1 MKSRLH
7 LYPHNEPQ
15 GTAYIVGE
23 RQALR
28 ALGETLIAASS
39 SVVGF
44 ETVELYTSDG
54 HSYTV
59 TVISSVTEEEWQ
71 TVDTP
76 YIPAPVPQLQI
87 IQDYNAVKSEISKKT

>member
-7 LYPHNEPQ
+7 LYPHSEPQ

-23 RQALR
+23 RSALR
-28 ALGETLIAASS
+28 ALGETLIAASQ

-44 ETVELYTSDG
+44 EIVELYTSDG

-76 YIPAPVPQLQI
+76 YIPAPVPRLQI
-87 IQDYNAVKSEISKKT
+87 IQDYDAVKSEISNKS

>member
-7 LYPHNEPQ
+7 LYPHSEPQ

-23 RQALR
+23 RSALR
-28 ALGETLIAASS
+28 ALGETLIAASQ

-44 ETVELYTSDG
+44 ETVKLYTSDG
-54 HSYTV
+54 HEYTV
-59 TVISSVTEEEWQ
+59 TVISSVDDAEWQ

-76 YIPAPVPQLQI
+76 YTTIKVPQLQI
-87 IQDYNAVKSEISKKT
+87 IQDYNAVKSEISKKI

>member
-28 ALGETLIAASS
+28 ALGETLIAASQS
-39 SVVGF
+39 PVGF

-54 HSYTV
+54 HEYTV
-59 TVISSVTEEEWQ
+59 TVISSVDDGEWQ
-71 TVDTP
+71 TVAAP
-76 YIPAPVPQLQI
+76 YIKTQVPRLQI
-87 IQDYNAVKSEISKKT
+87 IQDYDAVKSEISKKL